1 MTDLSTVNFFR
12 DKDVAV
18 DPWAYFHFL
27 LTDRPVWIEPTYGVA
42 MVSGWEAALTVLRD
56 PDTFS
61 SCNLVAGPR
70 PAFPVEIKGQGDDI
84 TELIE
89 AHRDV
94 LPQSDQL
101 VTFDPP
107 KHSLHRGLLMGLITP
122 KRLKENEEF
131 MWRLTDRQ
139 LDVILAKGDC
149 EFINE
154 FAQPYTLLVIAD
166 LLGVPEEDHP
176 MLLEATGIG
185 DVLGSVEGTSGH
197 HTLDPIYDYFI
208 ERIGSRRTSPQG
220 DVLTGMA
227 QATFPDGST
236 PDLLDVA
243 RIGANM
249 FAAGQET
256 TVRLLGA
263 CLGLLGDR
271 PELQAELRE
280 NRDLIPRFIEEALR
294 LEGPI
299 KSAFRLV
306 RKSTS
311 VGGVDLP
318 AGTVVL
324 VMHTATGR
332 DPRQFENP
340 DQLWIERPNARR
352 HLAFGHGAHTCP
364 GAPLARSEVRIV
376 LERLFDRT
384 SEIKISETAHGPAG
398 ARRYQYMPTYLFR
411 GLMNL
416 HLELTPSDANQAK
429 DATDG

>member
-1 MTDLSTVNFFR
+1 MTDLTDLSTVNFFR
-12 DKDVAV
+12 DPEVAV
-18 DPWAYFHFL
+18 DPWAYFNFL
-27 LTDRPVWIEPTYGVA
+27 LADRPIWIEPKYGVA
-42 MVSGWEAALTVLRD
+42 MVSGWEEALTVFRD

-61 SCNLVAGPR
+61 SCNLIAGPR

-84 TELIE
+84 SELIE

-107 KHSLHRGLLMGLITP
+107 KHTAHRSLLMGLITP

-139 LDVILAKGDC
+139 LDAILTMGTC
-149 EFINE
+149 EFIND

-166 LLGVPEEDHP
+166 LLGVPEEDHQ
-176 MLLEATGIG
+176 MLLQSTGIG
-185 DVLGSVEGTSGH
+185 VLPGDVGGKDLGH
-197 HTLDPIYDYFI
+197 HTLDPLYDYFI
-208 ERIGSRRTSPQG
+208 ERIEQRRANPQG

-227 QATFPDGST
+227 EATFPDGST

-256 TVRLLGA
+256 TVRLLSA
-263 CLGLLGDR
+263 CLQILGDN
-271 PELQAELRE
+271 PELQQQLRDD
-280 NRDLIPRFIEEALR
+280 RTLIPRFIEESLR
-294 LEGPI
+294 LQGPI

-306 RKSTS
+306 RRSTS

-324 VMHTATGR
+324 LMNTASGR

-340 DQLWIERPNARR
+340 DALWLERPNSRR
-352 HLAFGHGAHTCP
+352 HLAFGHGVHTCP

-384 SEIKISETAHGPAG
+384 SAIKISEEFHGPAD
-398 ARRYQYMPTYLFR
+398 ARRYEYMPTYLFH
-411 GLMNL
+411 GLMKL
-416 HLELTPSDANQAK
+416 HVELTPVA
-429 DATDG
+429 

>member
-12 DKDVAV
+12 DPQVAV
-18 DPWAYFHFL
+18 DPWAYFNFL
-27 LTDRPVWIEPTYGVA
+27 LSDRPIWLEPNYGVA
-42 MVSGWEAALTVLRD
+42 MVSGWEEALTVFRD

-61 SCNLVAGPR
+61 SCNLIAGPR
-70 PAFPVEIKGQGDDI
+70 PAFPVPIKGVGDDI
-84 TELIE
+84 SELIE
-89 AHRDV
+89 AHRDA

-107 KHSLHRGLLMGLITP
+107 KHTFHRALLMGLITP

-131 MWRLTDRQ
+131 MWRLADRQ
-139 LDVILAKGDC
+139 LDVILAKGSC
-149 EFINE
+149 EFIND

-176 MLLEATGIG
+176 QLLEATGIG
-185 DVLGSVEGTSGH
+185 DMPGNVSGANAGH

-208 ERIGSRRTSPQG
+208 ERIGARRTEPQG

-227 QATFPDGST
+227 EATFPDGST

-263 CLGLLGDR
+263 CLRLLGDS
-271 PELQAELRE
+271 PELQQQLRD

-306 RKSTS
+306 RKTTS

-324 VMHTATGR
+324 LMHTATGR
-332 DPRQFENP
+332 DGRQFENP
-340 DQLWIERPNARR
+340 DELQIQRPNARR

-384 SEIKISETAHGPAG
+384 SAITISEEAHGPAD
-398 ARRYQYMPTYLFR
+398 ARRYQYMPTYLFH

-416 HLELTPSDANQAK
+416 HVELTPTA
-429 DATDG
+429 